1 LFTNLAPTVTAQ
13 GKPLCSNLG
22 RHRIECALTIRSS
35 RTRFAASALLPD
47 LLPHRSPTV
56 VAAGRLKE
64 TFSRYDTADYLETE
78 ADIAAYLTAC
88 AEEDDPTLLVAAL
101 GDVARARNMTQL
113 AEKTGMTRMGLYK
126 ALSGQ
131 GNPSF
136 ATVSK
141 VAHALGLKITVAA
154 V

>member
-1 LFTNLAPTVTAQ
+1 MNAP
-13 GKPLCSNLG
+13 
-22 RHRIECALTIRSS
+22 
-35 RTRFAASALLPD
+35 
-47 LLPHRSPTV
+47 
-56 VAAGRLKE
+56 KE
-64 TFSRYDTADYLETE
+64 IFSRYDTADYLETE

-88 AEEDDPTLLVAAL
+88 AEEDDPSLLLA
-101 GDVARARNMTQL
+101 ARNMTQL
-113 AEKTGMTRMGLYK
+113 AARTGMTRMGLYK

>member
-1 LFTNLAPTVTAQ
+1 MA
-13 GKPLCSNLG
+13 KS
-22 RHRIECALTIRSS
+22 
-35 RTRFAASALLPD
+35 
-47 LLPHRSPTV
+47 
-56 VAAGRLKE
+56 KE

-78 ADIAAYLTAC
+78 TDIAAYLTAC
-88 AEEDDPTLLVAAL
+88 AEEDDPALLVAAL

-154 V
+154 VLEGIARGEQAGAKGRVATHAQAKTRLSRWLK

>member
-1 LFTNLAPTVTAQ
+1 MGGIMT
-13 GKPLCSNLG
+13 K
-22 RHRIECALTIRSS
+22 S
-35 RTRFAASALLPD
+35 R
-47 LLPHRSPTV
+47 V
-56 VAAGRLKE
+56 KE
-64 TFSRYDTADYLETE
+64 KFSRYDTADYLETE

-88 AEEDDPTLLVAAL
+88 AEENDPALFVAAL
-101 GDVARARNMTQL
+101 GDVARARNIAQL

-141 VAHALGLKITVAA
+141 VAHALGLKITVG
-154 V
+154 VI

>member
-1 LFTNLAPTVTAQ
+1 MGTFDMTKIKVRE
-13 GKPLCSNLG
+13 K
-22 RHRIECALTIRSS
+22 
-35 RTRFAASALLPD
+35 
-47 LLPHRSPTV
+47 
-56 VAAGRLKE
+56 
-64 TFSRYDTADYLETE
+64 FSRYDTADYLETE

-88 AEEDDPTLLVAAL
+88 ADEDNPALFVAAL
-101 GDVARARNMTQL
+101 GDVARARNITQL

-154 V
+154 SSESHRLTKGKFQAPSLEELNEADDEIAKSFHGTD

>member
-1 LFTNLAPTVTAQ
+1 MN
-13 GKPLCSNLG
+13 
-22 RHRIECALTIRSS
+22 
-35 RTRFAASALLPD
+35 AA
-47 LLPHRSPTV
+47 
-56 VAAGRLKE
+56 KE
-64 TFSRYDTADYLETE
+64 KFSRYDTADYLETD

-88 AEEDDPTLLVAAL
+88 AEEDDPSLLLAAL
-101 GDVARARNMTQL
+101 GDVARAQNMTQL
-113 AEKTGMTRMGLYK
+113 AARTGMTRMGLYK

-154 V
+154 A